1 MDTIIIADLEVMY
14 RVGVPEKERATP
26 QRLLISIELSVDF
39 RRAATVDRLGET
51 IDYDSVCKRLLGF
64 GEKREWQLIETL
76 SVEIAEALLDEY
88 SARTVTIEVK
98 KFVIPQARYV
108 AVRTTRPEKADKD
121 ATTDEH

>member
-14 RVGVPEKERATP
+14 RVGVPEKERAIP

-51 IDYDSVCKRLLGF
+51 IDYDSVCKRLLRF
-64 GEKREWQLIETL
+64 GEMREWQLIETL

-88 SARTVTIEVK
+88 SARTVTVEVK

-108 AVRTTRPEKADKD
+108 AVRTTRPSKLDQLINEP
-121 ATTDEH
+121 

>member
-1 MDTIIIADLEVMY
+1 MDTITIADLEVMY

-51 IDYDSVCKRLLGF
+51 IDYDSVCKRLLSF

-76 SVEIAEALLDEY
+76 SVEIAEALLEEY
-88 SARTVTIEVK
+88 SARTVMVEVK

-108 AVRTTRPEKADKD
+108 AVRTTRPSKVDQLVNEP
-121 ATTDEH
+121 